1 MESTKKAKGDEVGA
15 PSFPISKNIVR
26 ASSPLSPAEYASC
39 TDTNVS
45 KW

>member
-26 ASSPLSPAEYASC
+26 GLVTVKPSGVRELH
-39 TDTNVS
+39 
-45 KW
+45 